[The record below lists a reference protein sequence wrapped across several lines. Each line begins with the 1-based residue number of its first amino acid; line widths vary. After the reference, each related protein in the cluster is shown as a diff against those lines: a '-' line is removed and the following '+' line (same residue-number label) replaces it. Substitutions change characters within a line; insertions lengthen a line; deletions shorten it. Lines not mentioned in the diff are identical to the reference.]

1 MSILKKNVFVFQK
14 QTSFNNLT
22 VIRKGNII
30 NLWSGANKQTEIAVG
45 NPPCTRLEYSQN
57 FFLSLAFHPDPGS
70 ILVLGLGGGA
80 IPTLLH
86 SILEKAVIDVVEI
99 DPEMPAIAKKYFY
112 FSISERL
119 RLFIDD
125 AFFYI
130 RDTDKKYDIVL
141 MDAYIENQMPE
152 TVDST
157 AFFAETARVLA
168 PNGIFVANLMTVN
181 REHFENILERMSG
194 IFKDIRILPGMV
206 STNSLVFAAR
216 DKILKPEIQKKT
228 KTLIKKIPFELNI
241 HKLVGRLEHIKEHE
255 HG

>member
-1 MSILKKNVFVFQK
+1 MSILKKNDIVFHE

-30 NLWSGANKQTEIAVG
+30 TLWSGANKQTEIDAA
-45 NPPCTRLEYSQN
+45 NPLCTRLEYSRN
-57 FFLSLAFHPDPGS
+57 FFLSLVFHPDPGS

-99 DPEMPAIAKKYFY
+99 DPGMPAIARKYFN

-125 AFFYI
+125 AFFYV
-130 RDTDKKYDIVL
+130 RDTNKNYDIVL
-141 MDAYIENQMPE
+141 MDAYIENQIPE

-157 AFFAETARVLA
+157 AFFAETARALA
-168 PNGIFVANLMTVN
+168 PNGIFVANLMTIN
-181 REHFENILERMSG
+181 KEHFENILERMSG
-194 IFKDIRILPGMV
+194 IFKDIRMLPGIT
-206 STNSLVFAAR
+206 STNSLVFASM
-216 DKILKPEIQKKT
+216 DKILKPKMRKQT
-228 KTLIKKIPFELNI
+228 KTLMKKIPFVLKTHEL
-241 HKLVGRLEHIKEHE
+241 LGRLENVK
-255 HG
+255 G

>member
-1 MSILKKNVFVFQK
+1 MSILNKNDIVFQE

-22 VIRKGNII
+22 VIRKGNITT
-30 NLWSGANKQTEIAVG
+30 LWSGANKQTEIADG

-86 SILEKAVIDVVEI
+86 AILEKAVIDVVEI

-119 RLFIDD
+119 RLFIND

-141 MDAYIENQMPE
+141 MDAYIENQLPE

-181 REHFENILERMSG
+181 KEHFENTIERMSG
-194 IFKDIRILPGMV
+194 IFKDIRLLPGLV
-206 STNSLVFAAR
+206 STNGLVFAAR
-216 DKILKPEIQKKT
+216 DRILSAKMQKKT

-241 HKLVGRLEHIKEHE
+241 RKLVGRLEYIKEK
-255 HG
+255 G

>member
-1 MSILKKNVFVFQK
+1 MSILKKNEIVFRK

-30 NLWSGANKQTEIAVG
+30 TLWSGANKQTEIDAD
-45 NPPCTRLEYSQN
+45 NPLCTRLEYSQN
-57 FFLSLAFHPDPGS
+57 FFLSLVFHPDPGS
-70 ILVLGLGGGA
+70 ILLLGLGGGA

-99 DPEMPAIAKKYFY
+99 DPEMPAIAKKYFN

-130 RDTDKKYDIVL
+130 RDTNKNYDIVL
-141 MDAYIENQMPE
+141 MDAYIENQVPE

-168 PNGIFVANLMTVN
+168 PNGIFVANLMTVHK
-181 REHFENILERMSG
+181 EYFENIIERMSG
-194 IFKDIRILPGMV
+194 IFKDIRMLPGIT
-206 STNSLVFAAR
+206 STNSLVFASR
-216 DKILKPEIQKKT
+216 DRILNAKMQKKT
-228 KTLIKKIPFELNI
+228 KTLMKKIPFELKI
-241 HKLVGRLEHIKEHE
+241 HKLLGRLVHIKG

>member
-1 MSILKKNVFVFQK
+1 MSIFNKENVIFQK
-14 QTSFNNLT
+14 QTRFNDLT
-22 VIRKGNII
+22 VIRKRNII
-30 NLWSGANKQTEIAVG
+30 TLWSGSNKQTEIHAN
-45 NPPCTRLEYSQN
+45 NPLCTRLEYSRN
-57 FFLSLAFHPDPGS
+57 FFLSLAFHPDPAS

-80 IPTLLH
+80 IPSLLH

-125 AFFYI
+125 AFFFI
-130 RDTDKKYDIVL
+130 RDSQKNYDIIL
-141 MDAYIENQMPE
+141 MDAYIENQIPE

-157 AFFAETARVLA
+157 AFFAEAARVLA

-181 REHFENILERMSG
+181 KEHFENIIERMSG
-194 IFKDIRILPGMV
+194 VFKDIRVLPGIT

-216 DKILKPEIQKKT
+216 DKILKPKVQRKT
-228 KTLIKKIPFELNI
+228 KTLTKKIPFDLKV
-241 HKLVGRLEHIKEHE
+241 HKLLGQLENVK
-255 HG
+255 G

>member
-1 MSILKKNVFVFQK
+1 MSIFNKEDIIFQK
-14 QTSFNNLT
+14 QTRFNDLT
-22 VIRKGNII
+22 VIRKRNII
-30 NLWSGANKQTEIAVG
+30 TLWSGSNKQTEINAN
-45 NPPCTRLEYSQN
+45 NPLCTRLEYSRN

-80 IPTLLH
+80 IPSLLH

-125 AFFYI
+125 AFFFI
-130 RDTDKKYDIVL
+130 RDSKKNYDIIL
-141 MDAYIENQMPE
+141 MDSYIENQIPE

-157 AFFAETARVLA
+157 AFFAEAARVLA
-168 PNGIFVANLMTVN
+168 PGGIFVANLMTVN
-181 REHFENILERMSG
+181 REHFESIIERMSG
-194 IFKDIRILPGMV
+194 IFKDIRMLPGIT

-216 DKILKPEIQKKT
+216 DKISKPKVRKKT
-228 KTLIKKIPFELNI
+228 KRITKKIPFDLKI
-241 HKLVGRLEHIKEHE
+241 YKLLGQLENVK
-255 HG
+255 G